1 MQQGVL
7 GVLGELFQITRVV
20 RITFEDLQ
28 FVLVVHKYV
37 DPVVRVLESVE
48 LNALWC
54 TKYEE

>member
-1 MQQGVL
+1 MQQGVP

-37 DPVVRVLESVE
+37 DTVVLVLESVE

-54 TKYEE
+54 TKYKE